1 MLYFIAIESGHGNA
15 SPHAVPAGAKPRA
28 KSREVFR
35 FRIASAAPDRVGRN
49 WRIRMNAMF

>member
-15 SPHAVPAGAKPRA
+15 SPHVVPAGAKPRA
-28 KSREVFR
+28 KSGDLFR
-35 FRIASAAPDRVGRN
+35 FRIAPVAPDRADRN